1 MSYVRRIM
9 LCVLAVSLLF
19 ASGSEVLCASSKKT
33 DEKAED
39 YDFVFVN
46 NSGWTIRNI
55 WIRHPASSP
64 RGEINI
70 RSSEGKVKLKD
81 GKLKNGESVNVVL
94 PQKKAA
100 SYLSKTKGHIYN
112 VSVELPYKVKNY
124 QYWTWRS
131 NDFAGLYKIEIT
143 KKDGEPHLHFY
154 YQE

>member
-46 NSGWTIRNI
+46 NSGWTIRTI

-64 RGEINI
+64 KGEINI
-70 RSSEGKVKLKD
+70 RSSEGKVKLKG
-81 GKLKNGESVNVVL
+81 GKLKDGESVNVSL
-94 PQKKAA
+94 PKKKAA
-100 SYLSKTKGHIYN
+100 SYLSKTKGHRYN
-112 VSVELPYKVKNY
+112 LSVELPYKVKNY
-124 QYWTWRS
+124 EYWTWRN
-131 NDFAGLYKIEIT
+131 NDFAGVYKIEIT
-143 KKDGEPHLHFY
+143 KKNGEPYLNFY
-154 YQE
+154 RQE